1 MYIIDIK
8 IGDYMNNKK
17 FRCVTFSLKNK
28 LYIIIFCSF
37 ILCLVLFSNTNL
49 ASAKEGLFLWANS
62 VVPTLFPFF
71 VATELLNNTNFIP
84 MLGKYLN
91 KFMRPIF
98 KVPGEGAY
106 AFLMGMIS
114 GYPVGA
120 KIVCHLREK
129 GLCTKDEGERMLA
142 FTNNSGPLFIIG
154 TVGISLFGNQTIG
167 IILLITHIL
176 ACITVG
182 VLFGFTK
189 KNENIKW
196 DRYNVKNRNSEEK
209 TLGGILG
216 DSIKNAI
223 STILIIGGFVVIFSI
238 IISILNNS
246 YILDMLSK
254 FISPVLTDFGINFEF
269 TKPILAGIIELTNG
283 LKLVS
288 ETAIVN
294 YNLSII
300 ISAFLLGF
308 GGISILLQVSS
319 IVAKTDLSIKK
330 YVIGKFLQGIFA
342 SIYVFLIINFFPNIN
357 VQNVNIEL
365 ITSFCLIIILCIL
378 VCFIVKIFLKK
389 TLQTKKM

>member
-1 MYIIDIK
+1 MK
-8 IGDYMNNKK
+8 TKK

-28 LYIIIFCSF
+28 LYIIVFCSF
-37 ILCLVLFSNTNL
+37 IICLVLFSNTNL
-49 ASAKEGLFLWANS
+49 VSAREGLLLWANS

-71 VATELLNNTNFIP
+71 VATELLNHTNFIP
-84 MLGKYLN
+84 ILGKYLN

-106 AFLMGMIS
+106 AFLMGLIS

-120 KIVCHLREK
+120 KIVCHLREN

-154 TVGISLFGNQTIG
+154 TVGISLFNNQIVG
-167 IILLITHIL
+167 VILLITHIL

-182 VLFGFTK
+182 ILFGFTK
-189 KNENIKW
+189 KDEDVKW
-196 DRYNVKNRNSEEK
+196 NRYNVNTRQKDEK

-216 DSIKNAI
+216 ESIKNAI
-223 STILIIGGFVVIFSI
+223 STILMIGGFVVIFSI

-246 YILDMLSK
+246 HILELVAK
-254 FISPVLTDFGINFEF
+254 IISPMVNSIGISSEF
-269 TKPILAGIIELTNG
+269 VKPILAGIIELTNG
-283 LKLVS
+283 VKMVS
-288 ETAIVN
+288 EVAVVN

-319 IVAKTDLSIKK
+319 IVAKTDLSMKK
-330 YVIGKFLQGIFA
+330 YIIGKFLQGIIA
-342 SIYVFLIINFFPNIN
+342 SIYVF
-357 VQNVNIEL
+357 
-365 ITSFCLIIILCIL
+365 IILKFVPNFDIQSIDIKL
-378 VCFIVKIFLKK
+378 VVTIFLIAVFF
-389 TLQTKKM
+389 TLLCFTIKSFFRRNIQLKKM

>member
-1 MYIIDIK
+1 
-8 IGDYMNNKK
+8 MNNKK

-37 ILCLVLFSNTNL
+37 ILCLVLFSSTNL
-49 ASAKEGLFLWANS
+49 TSAKEGLILWANS

-71 VATELLNNTNFIP
+71 VATELLNHTNFVP

-91 KFMRPIF
+91 RFMRPIF

-106 AFLMGMIS
+106 AFLMGLIS

-142 FTNNSGPLFIIG
+142 FTNNSGPLFIVG
-154 TVGISLFGNQTIG
+154 TVGISLFNNQAIG
-167 IILLITHIL
+167 IILLVTHIL

-182 VLFGFTK
+182 ILFGFMK
-189 KNENIKW
+189 REDKVKW
-196 DRYNVKNRNSEEK
+196 DRYNINTREKEEK

-216 DSIKNAI
+216 ESIKNAI
-223 STILIIGGFVVIFSI
+223 STILMIGGFVVIFSI

-246 YILDMLSK
+246 HILEIISK
-254 FISPVLTDFGINFEF
+254 IISPIITGLGINAEF
-269 TKPILAGIIELTNG
+269 VKPVLAGLIELTNG
-283 LKLVS
+283 VKLVS
-288 ETAIVN
+288 EASIAN

-300 ISAFLLGF
+300 LSAFLLGF

-319 IVAKTDLSIKK
+319 IVAKTDLSMKK
-330 YVIGKFLQGIFA
+330 YVFGKLLQGVIA
-342 SIYVFLIINFFPNIN
+342 SVYVFLALNFIPSLEVQSINIKFIISAILVIILFIFACIIIKNFWQKN
-357 VQNVNIEL
+357 VQA
-365 ITSFCLIIILCIL
+365 
-378 VCFIVKIFLKK
+378 
-389 TLQTKKM
+389 KKM

>member
-1 MYIIDIK
+1 
-8 IGDYMNNKK
+8 MNSKK

-37 ILCLVLFSNTNL
+37 ILCLVLFSSSNL
-49 ASAKEGLFLWANS
+49 ASAKEGLILWANS

-71 VATELLNNTNFIP
+71 VATELLNHTNFIP

-106 AFLMGMIS
+106 AFLMGLIS

-142 FTNNSGPLFIIG
+142 FTNNSGPLFIVG
-154 TVGISLFGNQTIG
+154 TVGISLFNNQTIG

-182 VLFGFTK
+182 ILFGFMK
-189 KNENIKW
+189 KEDKVKW
-196 DRYNVKNRNSEEK
+196 DRYNVNTRQKDDK

-216 DSIKNAI
+216 ESIKNAI
-223 STILIIGGFVVIFSI
+223 STVLMIGGFVVIFSI

-246 YILDMLSK
+246 HVLEIISK
-254 FISPVLTDFGINFEF
+254 IISPIITSIGINAEF
-269 TKPILAGIIELTNG
+269 VKPVLAGLIELTNG
-283 LKLVS
+283 VKLVREAS
-288 ETAIVN
+288 IVN

-300 ISAFLLGF
+300 LSAFLLGF
-308 GGISILLQVSS
+308 GGVSILLQVSS
-319 IVAKTDLSIKK
+319 IVAKTDLSMKK
-330 YVIGKFLQGIFA
+330 YVFGKLLQGIIA
-342 SIYVFLIINFFPNIN
+342 SVYVFLALNFIPSLEVQSINIKFIISAILL
-357 VQNVNIEL
+357 VI
-365 ITSFCLIIILCIL
+365 LIIFACIIIKN
-378 VCFIVKIFLKK
+378 FWQKNM
-389 TLQTKKM
+389 QTKKM

>member
-1 MYIIDIK
+1 
-8 IGDYMNNKK
+8 MNSKK

-37 ILCLVLFSNTNL
+37 ILCLVLFSSSNL
-49 ASAKEGLFLWANS
+49 ASAKEGLILWANS

-71 VATELLNNTNFIP
+71 VATELLNHTNFIP

-91 KFMRPIF
+91 KFMRPVF

-106 AFLMGMIS
+106 AFLMGLIS

-142 FTNNSGPLFIIG
+142 FTNNSGPLFIVG
-154 TVGISLFGNQTIG
+154 TVGISLFNNQTVG

-182 VLFGFTK
+182 ILFGFMK
-189 KNENIKW
+189 KEDKVKW
-196 DRYNVKNRNSEEK
+196 DRYNVNTRQKDDK

-216 DSIKNAI
+216 ESIKNAI
-223 STILIIGGFVVIFSI
+223 STVLMIGGFVVIFSI

-246 YILDMLSK
+246 HVLEIISK
-254 FISPVLTDFGINFEF
+254 IISPIITSIGINAEF
-269 TKPILAGIIELTNG
+269 VKPVLAGLIELTNG
-283 LKLVS
+283 VKLVS
-288 ETAIVN
+288 EASIVN

-300 ISAFLLGF
+300 LSAFLLGF
-308 GGISILLQVSS
+308 GGVSILLQVSS
-319 IVAKTDLSIKK
+319 IVAKTDLSMKK
-330 YVIGKFLQGIFA
+330 YVFGKLLQGIIA
-342 SIYVFLIINFFPNIN
+342 SVYVFLALNFIPSLEVQSINIKFIISAILL
-357 VQNVNIEL
+357 VI
-365 ITSFCLIIILCIL
+365 LIIFACIIIKN
-378 VCFIVKIFLKK
+378 FWQKNM
-389 TLQTKKM
+389 QTKKM

>member
-71 VATELLNNTNFIP
+71 VATELMNNTNFIP

-120 KIVCHLREK
+120 KIVCNLREK

-246 YILDMLSK
+246 YILDMISK
-254 FISPVLTDFGINFEF
+254 FISPVLTNFGMNFEF

>member
-1 MYIIDIK
+1 
-8 IGDYMNNKK
+8 MNSKK

-37 ILCLVLFSNTNL
+37 ILCLVLFSSSNL
-49 ASAKEGLFLWANS
+49 ASAKEGLILWTNS

-71 VATELLNNTNFIP
+71 VATELLNHTNFIP

-91 KFMRPIF
+91 KFMRPVF

-106 AFLMGMIS
+106 AFLMGLIS

-142 FTNNSGPLFIIG
+142 FTNNSGPLFIVG
-154 TVGISLFGNQTIG
+154 TVGISLFNNQTVG

-182 VLFGFTK
+182 ILFGFMK
-189 KNENIKW
+189 EEDKVKW
-196 DRYNVKNRNSEEK
+196 DRYNVNTRQKEDK

-216 DSIKNAI
+216 ESIKNAI
-223 STILIIGGFVVIFSI
+223 STVLMIGGFVVIFSI

-246 YILDMLSK
+246 HVLEIISK
-254 FISPVLTDFGINFEF
+254 IISPIITSIGINAEF
-269 TKPILAGIIELTNG
+269 VKPVLAGLIELTNG
-283 LKLVS
+283 VKLVS
-288 ETAIVN
+288 EASIVN

-300 ISAFLLGF
+300 LSAFLLGF
-308 GGISILLQVSS
+308 GGVSILLQVSS
-319 IVAKTDLSIKK
+319 IVAKTDLSMKK
-330 YVIGKFLQGIFA
+330 YVFGKLLQGIIA
-342 SIYVFLIINFFPNIN
+342 SVYVFLALNFIPSLEVQSINIKFIISAILL
-357 VQNVNIEL
+357 VI
-365 ITSFCLIIILCIL
+365 LIIFACIIIKN
-378 VCFIVKIFLKK
+378 FWQKNM
-389 TLQTKKM
+389 QAKKM

>member
-1 MYIIDIK
+1 
-8 IGDYMNNKK
+8 MNSKK

-37 ILCLVLFSNTNL
+37 ILCLVLFSSSNL
-49 ASAKEGLFLWANS
+49 ASAKEGLILWANS

-71 VATELLNNTNFIP
+71 VATELLNHTNFIP

-106 AFLMGMIS
+106 AFLMGLIS

-142 FTNNSGPLFIIG
+142 FTNNSGPLFIVG
-154 TVGISLFGNQTIG
+154 TVGISLFNNQTIG

-182 VLFGFTK
+182 ILFGFMK
-189 KNENIKW
+189 KEDKVKW
-196 DRYNVKNRNSEEK
+196 DRYNVNTRQKDDK

-216 DSIKNAI
+216 ESIKNAI
-223 STILIIGGFVVIFSI
+223 STILMIGGFVVIFSI

-246 YILDMLSK
+246 HILEIISK
-254 FISPVLTDFGINFEF
+254 IVSPIITSIGINAEFVKPVL
-269 TKPILAGIIELTNG
+269 AGLIELTNG
-283 LKLVS
+283 VKLVS
-288 ETAIVN
+288 EASIVN

-300 ISAFLLGF
+300 LSAFLLGF
-308 GGISILLQVSS
+308 GGVSILLQVSS
-319 IVAKTDLSIKK
+319 IVAKTDLSMKK
-330 YVIGKFLQGIFA
+330 YVFGKLLQGIIA
-342 SIYVFLIINFFPNIN
+342 SVYVFLALNFIPSLEVQSINIKFIISAILL
-357 VQNVNIEL
+357 VI
-365 ITSFCLIIILCIL
+365 LIIFACIIIKN
-378 VCFIVKIFLKK
+378 FWQKNM
-389 TLQTKKM
+389 QTKKM

>member
-1 MYIIDIK
+1 
-8 IGDYMNNKK
+8 MNKKK

-37 ILCLVLFSNTNL
+37 ILCLVLFSKSNL
-49 ASAKEGLFLWANS
+49 ASAKEGLILWSNS

-71 VATELLNNTNFIP
+71 VATELLNHTNFIP
-84 MLGKYLN
+84 MLGKHLN

-106 AFLMGMIS
+106 AFLMGLIS

-120 KIVCHLREK
+120 KIVCHLREN

-142 FTNNSGPLFIIG
+142 FTNNSGPLFIVG
-154 TVGISLFGNQTIG
+154 TVGISLFNNQTVG

-182 VLFGFTK
+182 ILFGFMK
-189 KNENIKW
+189 KEEKVKW
-196 DRYNVKNRNSEEK
+196 DRYNVNTRQKDDK

-216 DSIKNAI
+216 ESIKNAI
-223 STILIIGGFVVIFSI
+223 NTILMIGGFVVIFSI

-246 YILDMLSK
+246 HILEIISK
-254 FISPVLTDFGINFEF
+254 MISPIITSIGINAEF
-269 TKPILAGIIELTNG
+269 VKPVLAGLIELTNG
-283 LKLVS
+283 VKLLS
-288 ETAIVN
+288 EASVVN

-300 ISAFLLGF
+300 LSAFLLGF

-319 IVAKTDLSIKK
+319 IVAKTDLSMKK
-330 YVIGKFLQGIFA
+330 YVFGKLLQGIIA
-342 SIYVFLIINFFPNIN
+342 SVYVFLALNFIPSLEVQSINIKFIISVILL
-357 VQNVNIEL
+357 VI
-365 ITSFCLIIILCIL
+365 LIIFTCIIIKN
-378 VCFIVKIFLKK
+378 FWQKNM
-389 TLQTKKM
+389 QTKKM

>member
-1 MYIIDIK
+1 
-8 IGDYMNNKK
+8 MNSKK

-37 ILCLVLFSNTNL
+37 ILCLVLFSSSNL
-49 ASAKEGLFLWANS
+49 ASAKEGLILWTNS

-71 VATELLNNTNFIP
+71 VATELLNHTNFIP

-91 KFMRPIF
+91 KFMRPVF

-106 AFLMGMIS
+106 AFLMGLIS

-142 FTNNSGPLFIIG
+142 FTNNSGPLFIVG
-154 TVGISLFGNQTIG
+154 TVGISLFNNQTVG

-182 VLFGFTK
+182 ILFGFMK
-189 KNENIKW
+189 EEDKVKW
-196 DRYNVKNRNSEEK
+196 DRYNVNTRQKEDK

-216 DSIKNAI
+216 ESIKNAI
-223 STILIIGGFVVIFSI
+223 STVLMIGGFVVIFSI

-246 YILDMLSK
+246 HVLEIISK
-254 FISPVLTDFGINFEF
+254 IISPIITSIGINAEF
-269 TKPILAGIIELTNG
+269 VKPVLAGLIELTNG
-283 LKLVS
+283 VKLVS
-288 ETAIVN
+288 EASIVN

-300 ISAFLLGF
+300 LSAFLLGF
-308 GGISILLQVSS
+308 GGVSILLQVSS
-319 IVAKTDLSIKK
+319 IVAKTDLSMKK
-330 YVIGKFLQGIFA
+330 YVFGKLLQGIIA
-342 SIYVFLIINFFPNIN
+342 SVYVFLALNFIPSLEVQSINIKFIISAILL
-357 VQNVNIEL
+357 VI
-365 ITSFCLIIILCIL
+365 LIIFACIIIKN
-378 VCFIVKIFLKK
+378 FWQKNM
-389 TLQTKKM
+389 QTKKM

>member
-1 MYIIDIK
+1 MK
-8 IGDYMNNKK
+8 TKK

-28 LYIIIFCSF
+28 LYIIVFCSF
-37 ILCLVLFSNTNL
+37 IICLVLFSNTNL
-49 ASAKEGLFLWANS
+49 VSAREGLLLWANS

-71 VATELLNNTNFIP
+71 VATELLNHTNFIP
-84 MLGKYLN
+84 ILGKYLN

-106 AFLMGMIS
+106 AFLMGLIS

-120 KIVCHLREK
+120 KIVCHLREN

-154 TVGISLFGNQTIG
+154 TVGISLFNNQIVGVT
-167 IILLITHIL
+167 LLITHIL

-182 VLFGFTK
+182 ILFGFTK
-189 KNENIKW
+189 KDEDVKW
-196 DRYNVKNRNSEEK
+196 NRYNVNTRQKDEK

-216 DSIKNAI
+216 ESIKNAI
-223 STILIIGGFVVIFSI
+223 STILMIGGFVVIFSI

-246 YILDMLSK
+246 HILELVAK
-254 FISPVLTDFGINFEF
+254 IISPMVNSIGISSEF
-269 TKPILAGIIELTNG
+269 VKPILAGIIELTNG
-283 LKLVS
+283 VKMVS
-288 ETAIVN
+288 EVAVVN

-319 IVAKTDLSIKK
+319 IVAKTDLSMKK
-330 YVIGKFLQGIFA
+330 YIIGKFLQGIIA
-342 SIYVFLIINFFPNIN
+342 SIYVF
-357 VQNVNIEL
+357 
-365 ITSFCLIIILCIL
+365 IILKFVPNFDIQSIDIKL
-378 VCFIVKIFLKK
+378 VVTIFLIAVFF
-389 TLQTKKM
+389 TLLCFTIKSFFRRNIQLKKM

>member
-1 MYIIDIK
+1 MK
-8 IGDYMNNKK
+8 TKK

-28 LYIIIFCSF
+28 LYIIVFCSF
-37 ILCLVLFSNTNL
+37 IICLVLFSNTNL
-49 ASAKEGLFLWANS
+49 VSAREGLLLWANS

-71 VATELLNNTNFIP
+71 VATELLNHTNFIP
-84 MLGKYLN
+84 ILGKYLN

-106 AFLMGMIS
+106 AFLMGLIS

-120 KIVCHLREK
+120 KIVCHLREN

-154 TVGISLFGNQTIG
+154 TVGISLFNNQIVG
-167 IILLITHIL
+167 VILLITHIL

-182 VLFGFTK
+182 ILFGFTK
-189 KNENIKW
+189 KDEDVKW
-196 DRYNVKNRNSEEK
+196 NRYNVNTRQKDEK

-216 DSIKNAI
+216 ESIKNAI
-223 STILIIGGFVVIFSI
+223 STILMIGGFVVIFSI

-246 YILDMLSK
+246 HILELEAK
-254 FISPVLTDFGINFEF
+254 IISPMVNSIGISSEF
-269 TKPILAGIIELTNG
+269 VKPILAGIIELTNG
-283 LKLVS
+283 VKMVS
-288 ETAIVN
+288 EVAVVN

-319 IVAKTDLSIKK
+319 IVAKTDLSMKK
-330 YVIGKFLQGIFA
+330 YIIGKFLQGIIA
-342 SIYVFLIINFFPNIN
+342 SIYVF
-357 VQNVNIEL
+357 
-365 ITSFCLIIILCIL
+365 IILKFVPNFDIQSIDIKL
-378 VCFIVKIFLKK
+378 VVTIFLIAVFF
-389 TLQTKKM
+389 TLLCFTIKSFFRRNIQLKKM

>member
-1 MYIIDIK
+1 
-8 IGDYMNNKK
+8 MNSKK

-37 ILCLVLFSNTNL
+37 ILCLVLFSSSNL
-49 ASAKEGLFLWANS
+49 ASAKEGLILWANS

-71 VATELLNNTNFIP
+71 VATELLNHTNFIP

-106 AFLMGMIS
+106 AFLMGLIS

-142 FTNNSGPLFIIG
+142 FTNNSGPLFIVG
-154 TVGISLFGNQTIG
+154 TVGISLFNNQTIG

-182 VLFGFTK
+182 ILFGFMK
-189 KNENIKW
+189 KEDKVKW
-196 DRYNVKNRNSEEK
+196 DRYNVNTRQKDDK

-216 DSIKNAI
+216 ESIKNAI
-223 STILIIGGFVVIFSI
+223 STILMIGGFVVIFSI

-246 YILDMLSK
+246 HILEIISK
-254 FISPVLTDFGINFEF
+254 IVSPIITSIGINAEFVKPVL
-269 TKPILAGIIELTNG
+269 AGLIELTNG
-283 LKLVS
+283 VKLVS
-288 ETAIVN
+288 EASIVN

-300 ISAFLLGF
+300 LSAFLLGF
-308 GGISILLQVSS
+308 GGVSILLQVSS
-319 IVAKTDLSIKK
+319 IVAKTDLSMKK
-330 YVIGKFLQGIFA
+330 YVFGKLLQGIIA
-342 SIYVFLIINFFPNIN
+342 SVYVFLALNFIPSLEVQSINIKFIISVILL
-357 VQNVNIEL
+357 VI
-365 ITSFCLIIILCIL
+365 LIIFACIIIKN
-378 VCFIVKIFLKK
+378 FWQKNM
-389 TLQTKKM
+389 QAKKM

>member
-1 MYIIDIK
+1 ME
-8 IGDYMNNKK
+8 
-17 FRCVTFSLKNK
+17 L
-28 LYIIIFCSF
+28 FC
-37 ILCLVLFSNTNL
+37 L
-49 ASAKEGLFLWANS
+49 
-62 VVPTLFPFF
+62 
-71 VATELLNNTNFIP
+71 
-84 MLGKYLN
+84 
-91 KFMRPIF
+91 
-98 KVPGEGAY
+98 
-106 AFLMGMIS
+106 
-114 GYPVGA
+114 
-120 KIVCHLREK
+120 
-129 GLCTKDEGERMLA
+129 
-142 FTNNSGPLFIIG
+142 
-154 TVGISLFGNQTIG
+154 
-167 IILLITHIL
+167 LLIYWH
-176 ACITVG
+176 
-182 VLFGFTK
+182 VL
-189 KNENIKW
+189 
-196 DRYNVKNRNSEEK
+196 KNRNSEEK

>member
-1 MYIIDIK
+1 
-8 IGDYMNNKK
+8 MNNKK

-71 VATELLNNTNFIP
+71 VATELMNNTNFIP

-120 KIVCHLREK
+120 KIVCNLREK

-246 YILDMLSK
+246 YILDMISK
-254 FISPVLTDFGINFEF
+254 FISPVLTNFGMNFEF

>member
-1 MYIIDIK
+1 M
-8 IGDYMNNKK
+8 NKK

-37 ILCLVLFSNTNL
+37 ILCLVLFSSSNL
-49 ASAKEGLFLWANS
+49 TSAKEGLLLWVNS

-71 VATELLNNTNFIP
+71 VATELLNHTNFIP

-106 AFLMGMIS
+106 AFLMGLIS

-142 FTNNSGPLFIIG
+142 FTNNSGPLFIVG
-154 TVGISLFGNQTIG
+154 TVGISLFNSQTVG
-167 IILLITHIL
+167 IILLVTHIL

-182 VLFGFTK
+182 ILFGFMK
-189 KNENIKW
+189 KEDKVKW
-196 DRYNVKNRNSEEK
+196 DRYSINTRQKDEK

-223 STILIIGGFVVIFSI
+223 STILMIGGFVVIFSI

-246 YILDMLSK
+246 HILEIISK
-254 FISPVLTDFGINFEF
+254 VISPVITSIGINAEF
-269 TKPILAGIIELTNG
+269 VKPVLAGLIELTNG
-283 LKLVS
+283 VKLVS
-288 ETAIVN
+288 EASIAN

-300 ISAFLLGF
+300 LSAFLLGF
-308 GGISILLQVSS
+308 GGVSILLQVSS
-319 IVAKTDLSIKK
+319 IVAKTDLSMKK
-330 YVIGKFLQGIFA
+330 YVFGKLLQGIIA
-342 SIYVFLIINFFPNIN
+342 SVYVFFALNFIPNLDIQTINIKFIISAILLVILFIFA
-357 VQNVNIEL
+357 
-365 ITSFCLIIILCIL
+365 CIIIKNFWQKN
-378 VCFIVKIFLKK
+378 V
-389 TLQTKKM
+389 QTKKM

>member
-1 MYIIDIK
+1 
-8 IGDYMNNKK
+8 MNSKK

-37 ILCLVLFSNTNL
+37 ILCLVLFSSSNL
-49 ASAKEGLFLWANS
+49 ASAKEGLILWANS

-71 VATELLNNTNFIP
+71 VATELLNHTNFIP

-106 AFLMGMIS
+106 AFLMGLIS

-142 FTNNSGPLFIIG
+142 FTNNSGPLFIVG
-154 TVGISLFGNQTIG
+154 TVGISLFNNQTVG

-182 VLFGFTK
+182 ILFGFMK
-189 KNENIKW
+189 EEDKVKW
-196 DRYNVKNRNSEEK
+196 DRYNVNTRQKEDK

-216 DSIKNAI
+216 ESIKNAI
-223 STILIIGGFVVIFSI
+223 STVLMIGGFVVIFSI

-246 YILDMLSK
+246 HVLEIISK
-254 FISPVLTDFGINFEF
+254 IISPIITSIGINAEF
-269 TKPILAGIIELTNG
+269 VKPVLAGLIELTNG
-283 LKLVS
+283 VKLVS
-288 ETAIVN
+288 EASIVN

-300 ISAFLLGF
+300 LSAFLLGF
-308 GGISILLQVSS
+308 GGVSILLQVSS
-319 IVAKTDLSIKK
+319 IVAKTDLSMKK
-330 YVIGKFLQGIFA
+330 YVFGKLLQGIIA
-342 SIYVFLIINFFPNIN
+342 SVYVFLALNFIPSLEVQSINIKFIISAILL
-357 VQNVNIEL
+357 VI
-365 ITSFCLIIILCIL
+365 LIIFACIIIKN
-378 VCFIVKIFLKK
+378 FWQKNM
-389 TLQTKKM
+389 QTKKM